1 MMRSSL
7 TLKRGTAVQIGLFV
21 LALLAATPL
30 LVSDN
35 YYLHVLT
42 MAFIFVILAASLD
55 LLVGVAGL
63 LSLGHTAFF
72 GIGAYVSAL
81 ATIHLGTGFWID
93 LPLAGASAA
102 LLALL
107 LGLAILNV
115 RGHRFVISTIA
126 ISELGRLVAYNWTSV
141 TGGQIGLSLP
151 KTAPIST
158 PFGPLSFASPTV
170 MYYLIGAIALA
181 STLVIYRIALS
192 TVGLGMKGLRE
203 NDNLAEAV
211 GVDTRSMATIAFVVS
226 AFFAGVAG
234 ALYAHFMSFVS
245 PDLFYFSYMT
255 TMLVMVILGGKGTII
270 GPAYGALIFTI
281 VPESLRVASEYRLI
295 IFGALLALLAVAFP
309 GGLAQL
315 FQDAASKRGR
325 GAELVDQR

>member
-1 MMRSSL
+1 MTRLSL
-7 TLKRGTAVQIGLFV
+7 ASRRGAAVQVGLLMLV
-21 LALLAATPL
+21 LLAAAPL
-30 LVSDN
+30 MVNDN

-55 LLVGVAGL
+55 LLIGVAGL
-63 LSLGHTAFF
+63 LSLGHAAFF
-72 GIGAYVSAL
+72 GLGAYVAAL
-81 ATIHLGTGFWID
+81 ASIHLGTGLWID

-151 KTAPIST
+151 KTLSIGT
-158 PFGPLSFASPTV
+158 PFGPLSYDSPTV
-170 MYYLIGAIALA
+170 MYYLIAAVALA
-181 STLVIYRIALS
+181 STAIIYRIASS

-211 GVDTRSMATIAFVVS
+211 GVNTRLMATVAFVVS

-255 TMLVMVILGGKGTII
+255 TMLVMVVLGGKGTII

-281 VPESLRVASEYRLI
+281 LPEGLRVASEYRLI

-309 GGLAQL
+309 GGLAGL
-315 FQDAASKRGR
+315 FLHAGSKRDEE
-325 GAELVDQR
+325 AELVDQR

>member
-1 MMRSSL
+1 MMRFINP
-7 TLKRGTAVQIGLFV
+7 KRGGLTQAILLVLVVVAVVPLFV
-21 LALLAATPL
+21 
-30 LVSDN
+30 SDS

-42 MAFIFVILAASLD
+42 MAFIFVVLAVSLD

-72 GIGAYVSAL
+72 GLGAYVSAL

-102 LLALL
+102 LVALI
-107 LGLAILNV
+107 LGFAILNV

-126 ISELGRLVAYNWTSV
+126 VSELGRLVAYNWTSV

-151 KTAPIST
+151 KTESMST
-158 PFGPLSFASPTV
+158 PFGALSFSSPIV
-170 MYYLIGAIALA
+170 MYYLLAAIALA
-181 STLVIYRIALS
+181 STFAIYRIASS
-192 TVGLGMKGLRE
+192 TIGLGMRGLRE

-270 GPAYGALIFTI
+270 GPAFGALIFTI
-281 VPESLRVASEYRLI
+281 LPESLRIASEYQLI

-315 FQDAASKRGR
+315 FKNITSSRSKE
-325 GAELVDQR
+325 AELVDQR